1 MIPEVDKYLIDGCMR
16 CSLGATPECKVNNWI
31 EELKL
36 LRLILNDSELIEE
49 LKWGVPCYTY
59 NGKNVLMLSAL
70 KESVVVSFLKGSL
83 LKDVHGILVAPGKNS
98 QAVRYIKMTSVA
110 QVHELKKF
118 IKEYIQESIEIEK
131 AGLKVEFKQNPEP
144 IPEELQWKLN
154 DDPVF
159 KNAFESLTPGR
170 QRGYIIHFSQPK
182 QSKTRESRIEKCTPD
197 ILNGIGMHD
206 HYKSKKK

>member
-1 MIPEVDKYLIDGCMR
+1 MNSEVDKYLIDGCMR
-16 CSLGATPECKVNNWI
+16 CPLGATPECKVNDWI

-36 LRLILNDSELIEE
+36 MRQILLETELTEE
-49 LKWGVPCYTY
+49 LKWSAPCYTFDG
-59 NGKNVLMLSAL
+59 NNVLMLSAL
-70 KESVVVSFLKGSL
+70 KDSTVVSFFKGSL
-83 LKDVHGILVAPGKNS
+83 MKDPYGILTAPGKNS
-98 QAVRYIKMTSVA
+98 QASRYIKVTSVKEI
-110 QVHELKKF
+110 QDLEET
-118 IKEYIQESIEIEK
+118 IKEYVKEAIEIEK

-144 IPEELQWKLN
+144 IPEELQWKL
-154 DDPVF
+154 DEDPIF

-182 QSKTRESRIEKCTPD
+182 QSKTRESRIEKCTPN